1 MWNGWALRPLY
12 SRADKESLTIMSSMD
27 STFRSFRKTKTPKLR
42 TAASLMALGIGS
54 VSLLALTLPAT
65 AQSPALSDQARGSL
79 IAQQPTG
86 IMQAVARWEYLTAQR
101 NTELGFD
108 AYAGFALKYPEFPRT
123 TLIRVRAENAL
134 DDDTPSSET
143 LVGYFDRHPPLTNP
157 ARARYALAL
166 AALQRSD
173 ALDVARDAWRGG
185 KMSGPSEAYLFGS
198 YGTQFTLAD
207 HDARMDALLWQGEEE
222 AASRQIVYVS
232 PGKREMFMA
241 RLALV
246 EGKTPSSAGLTV
258 PEGAWADPGYV
269 YNLSRYYRTSRQVP
283 AAVNLLANRS
293 PFAEPVHDPED
304 MVGEMLRVAKSASA
318 SSAVR
323 IASKVDD
330 LFEPDFDVSSGSF
343 ALRDRYT
350 DLMWLG
356 GTKALW
362 EMGDGAKASPLFY
375 RYGLGA
381 KTPLTRSKGFYWAGR
396 AARQA
401 GFEAK
406 ATEYFEQAAEFPHY
420 YYGQLALS
428 ALGKPMPNF
437 AELPQVSITPEMRA
451 EFDARPDVKALRA
464 MAKQRR
470 DWRTERRFFE
480 AIADNASSPAEM
492 SLVADLAGET
502 GLDELAV
509 VAGMAS
515 GEHRLEGFERLGF
528 PTVDTP
534 PGTNWTMVHAISRQ
548 ESEFDRTR
556 VSHAGARG
564 VMQLMPGTAR
574 EQAGKLGMQYM
585 SANLIG
591 DPAYNIRL
599 GDAYFKRMLDYYDGS
614 YPLAFGA
621 YNAGPGRVN
630 QWIRMNGDPR
640 TGAVDY
646 QTWIE
651 KIPANFETRYY
662 IMRVLGNAVTYSHMY
677 PDKAGAP
684 RNIDYYLRD

>member
-1 MWNGWALRPLY
+1 
-12 SRADKESLTIMSSMD
+12 MSSMD
-27 STFRSFRKTKTPKLR
+27 SIPTLSKRQHSPLSRR
-42 TAASLMALGIGS
+42 AI
-54 VSLLALTLPAT
+54 SLLAVSACSLALVSVSLPAT
-65 AQSPALSDQARGSL
+65 AQSSAASNMATSNLV
-79 IAQQPTG
+79 AQQPTG
-86 IMQAVARWEYLTAQR
+86 ITQAVARWEYLTDPR
-101 NTELGFD
+101 NTQAGFD

-123 TLIRVRAENAL
+123 DLIRIRAENSL
-134 DDDTPSSET
+134 DNDTPSTEA
-143 LVGYFDRHPPLTNP
+143 LVGYFDRRPPLTNP
-157 ARARYALAL
+157 AKARYALAL
-166 AALQRSD
+166 AALQRPE
-173 ALDVARDAWRGG
+173 AIAIAREAWRGG
-185 KMSGPSEAYLFGS
+185 KMSSPSEAYLFGS
-198 YGTQFTLAD
+198 YGSQFTIAD
-207 HDARMDALLWQGEEE
+207 HDARMDALLWQGEVD
-222 AASRQIVYVS
+222 AARRQSVYVS
-232 PGKREMFMA
+232 PEKREMFMA

-246 EGKTPSSAGLTV
+246 EGKTPSSLGLAI
-258 PEGAWADPGYV
+258 PDGAWGDAGYV
-269 YNLSRYYRTSRQVP
+269 YNLARYYRSSGQTD
-283 AAVNLLANRS
+283 AAINLLANRS
-293 PFAEPVHDPED
+293 AFAEPANDPED
-304 MVGEMLRVAKSASA
+304 LVSEMLRIAKAASA
-318 SSAVR
+318 ESAVR

-330 LFEPDFDVSSGSF
+330 LFEPGYEVSNGSF
-343 ALRDRYT
+343 VLRDKYT

-362 EMGDGAKASPLFY
+362 ELGDGAKASPLFY

-406 ATEYFEQAAEFPHY
+406 AVEYFEKAAEFPHY

-428 ALGKPMPNF
+428 ALSRPMPDF
-437 AELPQVSITPEMRA
+437 AALPEVTITPQQRA
-451 EFDARPDVKALRA
+451 AFNARSDVQALRA
-464 MAKQRR
+464 MAKERR

-480 AIADNASSPAEM
+480 ALGDQAKTPEEM
-492 SLVADLAGET
+492 TLVAQLAKET
-502 GLDELAV
+502 GLDEMAV
-509 VAGMAS
+509 VAGMSA
-515 GEHRLEGFERLGF
+515 GEHRLDDFARLGF

-534 PGTNWTMVHAISRQ
+534 PGTNWTNVHAISRQ

-574 EQAGKLGMQYM
+574 EQAGKLGIQYM
-585 SANLIG
+585 SANLTG

-640 TGAVDY
+640 TGAIDY

-662 IMRVLGNAVTYSHMY
+662 IMRVLGNAVSYSHMY
-677 PDKAGAP
+677 PDKAGTP
-684 RNIDYYLRD
+684 RTIDYYLQR

>member
-1 MWNGWALRPLY
+1 
-12 SRADKESLTIMSSMD
+12 MSSMD
-27 STFRSFRKTKTPKLR
+27 STVVPHSGSKFARYGNATTALAI
-42 TAASLMALGIGS
+42 AASSLAFLA
-54 VSLLALTLPAT
+54 VSLPAT
-65 AQSPALSDQARGSL
+65 AQAPGLSDQARGSL

-86 IMQAVARWEYLTAQR
+86 ISQAVARWEFLTEAR
-101 NTELGFD
+101 NTDLGFD

-123 TLIRVRAENAL
+123 SLIRVRAENAL
-134 DDDTPSSET
+134 EKGTPSSET

-166 AALQRSD
+166 AALQRSE
-173 ALDVARDAWRGG
+173 AEAVAREAWRGG
-185 KMSGPSEAYLFGS
+185 KMSSPSEAYLFGGYS
-198 YGTQFTLAD
+198 SAFTQAD

-222 AASRQIVYVS
+222 AARRQIAYVS
-232 PGKREMFMA
+232 ASKRDMFAA

-246 EGKTPSSAGLTV
+246 EDKTPSSIGLTV

-293 PFAEPVHDPED
+293 PFAKPVHDPED
-304 MVGEMLRVAKSASA
+304 MVGEMLSVAKAA
-318 SSAVR
+318 NADSAVR

-330 LFEPDFDVSSGSF
+330 LFEPGYDVSNGSF

-406 ATEYFEQAAEFPHY
+406 AVEYFEQAAAFPHY

-437 AELPQVSITPEMRA
+437 AAMPQVTISAEKRA
-451 EFDARPDVKALRA
+451 EFNARSDVQALRA
-464 MAKQRR
+464 MAKDRR

-480 AIADNASSPAEM
+480 AISDAAQSPEDM
-492 SLVADLAGET
+492 TLVAQLAGET
-502 GLDELAV
+502 GLDEFAV
-509 VAGMAS
+509 VAGMSA
-515 GEHRLEGFERLGF
+515 GEHGLSGFERLGF

-534 PGTNWTMVHAISRQ
+534 PGTYWTMVHAISRQ

-574 EQAGKLGMQYM
+574 EQAGKIGMHYM
-585 SANLIG
+585 SADLTA
-591 DPAYNIRL
+591 DPLYNIRL
-599 GDAYFKRMLDYYDGS
+599 GDGYFKRMLDYYDGS

-640 TGAVDY
+640 TGAIDY

-662 IMRVLGNAVTYSHMY
+662 IMRVLGNAVTYSNMY
-677 PDKAGAP
+677 PDKAGTP
-684 RNIDYYLRD
+684 RTIDYYLQK